1 MARRTHVVVELASYH
16 LVGVGG
22 EREAVD
28 ASHGARVEVHH
39 WEREHTFAPAQVFIL
54 GKVDLVE
61 PHILAATFLATFCSS
76 LLVARPH
83 TAAHG
88 TPRRV
93 EFDHSNPIEPE
104 GFIKSFCIQRLEH
117 QTRLGGHTSLGGQGV
132 GMAGEFA
139 AVRAVD

>member
-61 PHILAATFLATFCSS
+61 PHIIVTFLATFRSS

-104 GFIKSFCIQRLEH
+104 GFIKRFCIQRLEH
-117 QTRLGGHTSLGGQGV
+117 HTRLGGQGV
-132 GMAGEFA
+132 VMAGEFA
-139 AVRAVD
+139 AVRTVD